1 MQERTYTGPIG
12 KIDLVQ
18 RVRIVDNRV
27 PVCIVSVSNCFRNDG
42 G

>member
-1 MQERTYTGPIG
+1 MQERTYIGPIG
-12 KIDLVQ
+12 KIDLLQ

-27 PVCIVSVSNCFRNDG
+27 PVRIVSVSNSFMNDG